1 MAIISLIVIIIWW
14 NPQKLFNYYVEE
26 TKKEISE
33 IEKNKKIK
41 NVD

>member
-14 NPQKLFNYYVEE
+14 NPQKLFNYYVKE
-26 TKKEISE
+26 TKKEIAE
-33 IEKNKKIK
+33 IEKNKKVK